1 MNELIPFDYQG
12 KQVRTVM
19 ISGQPWFVAKDVAAV
34 LDIQD
39 PRTIVD
45 RLDED
50 ECGKTTVIDSLGREQ
65 EVHIIS
71 ESGIYEAISRSN
83 KDEAKPFQRWVRKE
97 VLPSI
102 RKTGGYMVIPKT
114 LPEALRAYADE
125 VETRLLAEAKIKELQ
140 PKADFFDAVADSK
153 SAIDMAVA
161 AKVLALPGVGRNKL
175 FEELRRHR
183 VLDQY
188 NRPFQEYVDRGYFR
202 VIEQKYTK
210 PDGSTHINIKTLVYQ
225 KGLDYI
231 RRVLT
236 IKKAG

>member
-1 MNELIPFDYQG
+1 ML
-12 KQVRTVM
+12 TVTEAGVYKLVF
-19 ISGQPWFVAKDVAAV
+19 SSRKPEA
-34 LDIQD
+34 
-39 PRTIVD
+39 
-45 RLDED
+45 
-50 ECGKTTVIDSLGREQ
+50 EQ
-65 EVHIIS
+65 FTDWIAS
-71 ESGIYEAISRSN
+71 
-83 KDEAKPFQRWVRKE
+83 D

-102 RKTGGYMVIPKT
+102 RKTGGYMVLPKT

-125 VETRLLAEAKIKELQ
+125 VETRMLAEAKVKELQ

-153 SAIDMAVA
+153 TAIDMAVA
-161 AKVLALPGVGRNKL
+161 AKVLAIPGVGRNKL
-175 FEELRRHR
+175 FEELRQHR

-202 VIEQKYTK
+202 VVEQRYAK

>member
-1 MNELIPFDYQG
+1 MSNLIPFSYQG
-12 KQVRTVM
+12 RQVRTIV
-19 ISGQPWFVAKDVAAV
+19 INGETHFVAKDICDILEIGDTSKAV
-34 LDIQD
+34 S
-39 PRTIVD
+39 
-45 RLDED
+45 RLSDQMKGTNSIPTLGGSQEML
-50 ECGKTTVIDSLGREQ
+50 TVTEAGVYKLVFSSRKPEAEQ
-65 EVHIIS
+65 FTDWI
-71 ESGIYEAISRSN
+71 AT
-83 KDEAKPFQRWVRKE
+83 D

-102 RKTGGYMVIPKT
+102 RKTGGYMVLPKS

-125 VETRLLAEAKIKELQ
+125 VETRMLAEAKVKELQ

-153 SAIDMAVA
+153 TAIDMAVA
-161 AKVLALPGVGRNKL
+161 AKVLEIPGVGRNKL

-202 VIEQKYTK
+202 VIEQKYAK